1 MEDVFASAVG
11 TEFSLNASDY
21 FTDPDGEDL
30 TYSFTVSNPS
40 VVHMNRNGNRIIGT
54 VLKYGAATV
63 TVTAA
68 DARKA
73 TATAEFRIL
82 AREASIE
89 YVAYPN
95 PVTDVLNLATGKDV
109 EDVHIKIT
117 SITGKRC
124 SKGISRPARSALPR
138 STCRPAPRGGTRRS
152 SRSERK
158 SIDVPLSRS
167 RVL

>member
-54 VLKYGAATV
+54 VL
-63 TVTAA
+63 
-68 DARKA
+68 
-73 TATAEFRIL
+73 
-82 AREASIE
+82 
-89 YVAYPN
+89 
-95 PVTDVLNLATGKDV
+95 NLATGKDV

-117 SITGKRC
+117 SITGKTVFEGDLKASAFSPAKVDMSACAPGRYTAVFKVGTKEHRC
-124 SKGISRPARSALPR
+124 TIVK
-138 STCRPAPRGGTRRS
+138 
-152 SRSERK
+152 K
-158 SIDVPLSRS
+158 
-167 RVL
+167 